1 MTRAVRGRR
10 PRPLRAPCSI
20 VHLQVGDDPPAVPAA
35 ARSCLVVLWDGDVPV
50 GQLVLDPEDTAA
62 QSAALLER
70 AGAEAPRSAS
80 GAADNPGAGLERP
93 PSTVSVVICT
103 RDRPETLARCLA
115 SIVSSSMPPDEI
127 VVVDNA
133 PRVAAR
139 DVVARFPG
147 VRYVFEPEPGLSIA
161 RNAGIRAADAPL
173 VAFTDDDALV
183 HRDWVRHIVEPL
195 ANPAVSVVT
204 GLVLPAELDTEAQ
217 VLFERHLGFGRGYAR
232 RTFDGRWFA
241 RARNLGA
248 PTWDMGAGVNM
259 CLRRSVLEEVGAF
272 DVRLGPGAA
281 GCSDDSELWYRVLAA
296 GHVCVY
302 TPAAVVE
309 HVHRRDLNGLRRQV
323 RDYMRGHTTALLIQF
338 EGDRHRGDLRRLLL
352 TLPKYYAI
360 RALQAVTRPHDP
372 LRLLFGAELR
382 GYLEGIFYYGAHRRD
397 RGDWR
402 RVTPAE

>member
-1 MTRAVRGRR
+1 MTRAVPECR
-10 PRPLRAPCSI
+10 PRPLRAPCSV
-20 VHLQVGDDPPAVPAA
+20 VHLQVGDDPPAVSAP
-35 ARSCLVVLWDGDVPV
+35 ARSCLAVLWDGDVPV
-50 GQLVLDPEDTAA
+50 GQLVLDPADTAA
-62 QSAALLER
+62 QAAALLER
-70 AGAEAPRSAS
+70 AAAEAARSGS
-80 GAADNPGAGLERP
+80 GAPENSGAGPERP

-147 VRYVFEPEPGLSIA
+147 VRYVLEPEPGLSIA
-161 RNAGIRAADAPL
+161 RNAGIRATDGAL

-183 HRDWVRHIVEPL
+183 HRDWLRHIREPF
-195 ANPAVSVVT
+195 ANPAVAVVT

-232 RTFDGRWFA
+232 RTFDARWFA
-241 RARNLGA
+241 QASTLGA
-248 PTWDMGAGVNM
+248 PTWDLGAGVNM
-259 CLRRSVLEEVGAF
+259 CLRRSVLDGVGGF

-281 GCSDDSELWYRVLAA
+281 GCSDDSELWYRVVAA

-309 HVHRRDLNGLRRQV
+309 HVHRRDLDGLRRQV
-323 RDYMRGHTTALLIQF
+323 RDYMRGHATALLIQF
-338 EGDRHRGDLRRLLL
+338 EGNRHRGNLRRLLL
-352 TLPKYYAI
+352 VLPKYYAI
-360 RALQAVTRPHDP
+360 RAVWAVARPHDP
-372 LRLLFGAELR
+372 LRLLFGPELR
-382 GYLEGIFYYGAHRRD
+382 GYLEGIFYYVAHRRK
-397 RGDWR
+397 RGDRR
-402 RVTPAE
+402 RVTPAA